1 MRKALNGWYRLW
13 GVFSV
18 VLAIATRVIIIGL
31 VDKIRWGISSL
42 RKDDGYDSS

>member
-18 VLAIATRVIIIGL
+18 VWAIATIVIIIGL
-31 VDKIRWGISSL
+31 VDKIRGGISPL
-42 RKDDGYDSS
+42 RKEDGYDIR